1 MKLIRE
7 ILLWIAIVFTFAFL
21 TYHLNI
27 FLSFIFENI
36 IQNAIA
42 SRIFTYHSSIII
54 SSVCVRIAYKSIRPH
69 PFIPDWCISKNLKH
83 YVAAFFGTAVI
94 FTLYFLA
101 ARFYEVKEDWVAEL
115 LSGDPLS
122 LIFAFLTIL
131 VLAPVSEEV
140 TMRWWG
146 IYILKKIRFHPI
158 LAVIFTSA
166 IFALLHI
173 QYEAITITY
182 LFVLACWF
190 GFLRLYTN
198 SISVPIVAHMLAGL
212 LGSLTVIF

>member
-1 MKLIRE
+1 MKLVRE
-7 ILLWIAIVFTFAFL
+7 ILLWIAIVFTFVFL

-27 FLSFIFENI
+27 FLSFIFEDI
-36 IQNAIA
+36 IKNTLA
-42 SRIFTYHSSIII
+42 SRIFTYHSSIIVSLI
-54 SSVCVRIAYKSIRPH
+54 CVRFAYNSIRPH
-69 PFIPDWCISKNLKH
+69 PFLPDWCISKKLKH
-83 YVAAFFGTAVI
+83 YGAAFCGTTI
-94 FTLYFLA
+94 FFILYFLIA
-101 ARFYEVKEDWVAEL
+101 NFYGVKEDWVAEL
-115 LSGDPLS
+115 ISGDSLS
-122 LIFAFLTIL
+122 LIFAFATIL
-131 VLAPVSEEV
+131 VLAPISEEI

-146 IYILKKIRFHPI
+146 LYILKKIRLHPI

-166 IFALLHI
+166 VFALLHI

-190 GFLRLYTN
+190 GFLRIYTN